1 MLICTTYRIVV
12 SLAIIG
18 FYAIN
23 ARFPTGTD
31 LKLSGYGL
39 RVAVLV
45 AFDANNATFESFAQR
60 MNEFANALD
69 CPYRQ
74 QLITFY
80 FGDLSTQI
88 DCGYGNNLVRCV
100 NDIVVDDN
108 RTIAMNAFQVHFPVC
123 QVYYVRLRW

>member
-1 MLICTTYRIVV
+1 MLICATYRIVV

-23 ARFPTGTD
+23 ALIPTGTD
-31 LKLSGYGL
+31 LKLFGYGS
-39 RVAVLV
+39 RVVVLV

-60 MNEFANALD
+60 LNEFANALD
-69 CPYRQ
+69 CSYRQ
-74 QLITFY
+74 QLVTFY

-88 DCGYGNNLVRCV
+88 DCGYGNNLVRCI

-108 RTIAMNAFQVHFPVC
+108 QTIAMNTFQVYFPVC
-123 QVYYVRLRW
+123 QVH